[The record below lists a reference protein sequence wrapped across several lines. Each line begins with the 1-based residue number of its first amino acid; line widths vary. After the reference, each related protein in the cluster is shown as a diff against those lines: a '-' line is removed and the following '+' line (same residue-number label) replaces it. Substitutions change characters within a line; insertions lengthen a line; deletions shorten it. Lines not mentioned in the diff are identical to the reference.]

1 MSYILDAIQ
10 KAERQRQKHDVPTLE
25 SLAVQ
30 NSNQARGISKLRIVI
45 LAILVCGFVACIWY
59 RQPIATFARPQI
71 ALLAD
76 NISIYAK
83 LLFDSKATNEKLTT
97 QPISSK
103 SGDTGAIT
111 EDPQNTETA
120 MPATVEYS
128 LPQLSDK
135 KRKILE
141 SLNFS
146 VVSYSKDANKRF
158 IMEGSRVFH
167 EGDEFMGFIIKA
179 IEKSA
184 VVMTTDGN
192 DFRIKL

>member
-1 MSYILDAIQ
+1 MG
-10 KAERQRQKHDVPTLE
+10 
-25 SLAVQ
+25 
-30 NSNQARGISKLRIVI
+30 N
-45 LAILVCGFVACIWY
+45 
-59 RQPIATFARPQI
+59 
-71 ALLAD
+71 
-76 NISIYAK
+76 IYAK
-83 LLFDSKATNEKLTT
+83 LSFDSKATNEKLTT

-167 EGDEFMGFIIKA
+167 EGDEFMGFIIKV